1 MKTNYLLLK
10 LNYLTKN
17 YTKNRF
23 PSDPK
28 NQLFECVGPERAA
41 VNTLS
46 IVAVS
51 KRDCQILGEN
61 CTKMITKY
69 V

>member
-10 LNYLTKN
+10 LHYVTKN
-17 YTKNRF
+17 YPKNRF

-51 KRDCQILGEN
+51 KRDCQI
-61 CTKMITKY
+61 
-69 V
+69 